1 MSWSRLDSVEKLSS
15 QTVQKDLRG
24 KAREKSTSA
33 GVLVQYVGA
42 RRSSAT
48 KPMRLFQQS
57 VEPDVSV
64 FGFALNNRSQRLAVS
79 LEMEMGQHAD

>member
-15 QTVQKDLRG
+15 QTVQKDVRG

-42 RRSSAT
+42 IERNEAYEAFFFNSLLNLT
-48 KPMRLFQQS
+48 FLFS
-57 VEPDVSV
+57 VLLLITVRKELVLV
-64 FGFALNNRSQRLAVS
+64 LK
-79 LEMEMGQHAD
+79 